1 MVSGRLALEHAG
13 DVVEEVSEEL
23 WNTLI
28 SRESIDVNDRMLAC
42 LVVDDNVDA
51 KERHS
56 QSLSQRPG
64 QLPNNIIVGWLGH
77 TLYIISRCKV

>member
-1 MVSGRLALEHAG
+1 
-13 DVVEEVSEEL
+13 
-23 WNTLI
+23 
-28 SRESIDVNDRMLAC
+28 MLAC

-77 TLYIISRCKV
+77 TLYIISLQRWEQEEKHFKYAETLLAITSIKIKTCPLN